1 MIQFE
6 GDKSFS
12 LPIAVAAAR
21 LSDAGY
27 LANCLPDAQVSEA
40 APEKA
45 VWKLKPKLSFVTGSL
60 NVELTR
66 TDHEPGKSVGFK
78 VFAKGIGASSTVL
91 TMLTFSEAPGGG
103 TAVHWTG
110 NLTEV
115 TGLLKIVPKGLIEG
129 SARKVIEDVW
139 EAVSA
144 RLATGG

>member
-1 MIQFE
+1 
-6 GDKSFS
+6 
-12 LPIAVAAAR
+12 
-21 LSDAGY
+21 
-27 LANCLPDAQVSEA
+27 
-40 APEKA
+40 
-45 VWKLKPKLSFVTGSL
+45 
-60 NVELTR
+60 
-66 TDHEPGKSVGFK
+66 
-78 VFAKGIGASSTVL
+78 
-91 TMLTFSEAPGGG
+91 MLTFSEAPGGG